1 MKNITAYVNT
11 LRVQH
16 LMEELSALGVR
27 ELKVKDYFSPSP
39 KISYMKLLCEDDK
52 VEKVRSVID
61 RIGATGTACDHC
73 FRVTDLIPG
82 APTISP

>member
-1 MKNITAYVNT
+1 MKKITAYVNT

-27 ELKVKDYFSPSP
+27 ELKVKDYFSPFP

-73 FRVTDLIPG
+73 FRITDFDPG
-82 APTISP
+82 APTQSL